1 MESRGKIFTL
11 DNIGAIIDW
20 SDDLESSTGYLST
33 EAIKRSVQAYG
44 LRHGYPVYLA
54 LYSKRGTSNF
64 KFSSMLDFEANE
76 YKVRTKMHKKSFK
89 FISKE
94 DYERSRIHRLHSE

>member
-1 MESRGKIFTL
+1 MESRSKIYTL

-33 EAIKRSVQAYG
+33 EAIKKAVQVYG

-76 YKVRTKMHKKSFK
+76 YKVRTKAHKKSFK
-89 FISKE
+89 FINKE
-94 DYERSRIHRLHSE
+94 TYERSRIYNLHSK